1 MKKKW
6 LMIVPAIAL
15 TAAPIHLQAT
25 EASAKEMVQMSEIP
39 PELEPILAV
48 APEHQPTLKN
58 GSVSV
63 EVELVQVK
71 LSHFG
76 YETDR
81 DGIFGNETEQQI
93 RQFQQDYDL
102 EVDGVVGVHT
112 WTELIGED
120 RVSFTVED
128 AITFAEEELNNDDLI
143 FSGDGILHE
152 DSDGNTFYSLRA
164 SSQDLIDGG
173 GSGTVGFYDVY
184 SDGSV
189 EESEPR

>member
-1 MKKKW
+1 
-6 LMIVPAIAL
+6 MIVPAIAL
-15 TAAPIHLQAT
+15 TTAPIHLQAT
-25 EASAKEMVQMSEIP
+25 EVSAEEMVQSSEIP

-48 APEHQPTLKN
+48 APEHQSTLRH
-58 GSVSV
+58 GSVRV

-76 YETDR
+76 YETAR
-81 DGIFGNETEQQI
+81 DGYFGDETGQQV

-120 RVSFTVED
+120 RVSFTVEN
-128 AITFAEEELNNDDLI
+128 AITFVEEELNNDDLI
-143 FSGDGILHE
+143 FSSDGILHE

-173 GSGTVGFYDVY
+173 GTGTVGFYDVY
-184 SDGSV
+184 SDGTVS
-189 EESEPR
+189 EAEPR